1 MARRRGEGKNVEPV
15 KKVSRLFLSSFA
27 GQKRDKRAI
36 KSSLCV
42 GTRTRVFS
50 HSLSSVVVDALHA
63 QIFTRVPGPFFLL
76 RKKATV

>member
-15 KKVSRLFLSSFA
+15 KTVSRLFLSSFA